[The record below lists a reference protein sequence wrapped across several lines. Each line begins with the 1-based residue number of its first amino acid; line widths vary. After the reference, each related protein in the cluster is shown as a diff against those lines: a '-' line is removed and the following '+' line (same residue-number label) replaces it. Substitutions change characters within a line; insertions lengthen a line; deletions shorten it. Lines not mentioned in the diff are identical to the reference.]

1 MRTYKA
7 NVGPFTE
14 RPYYPETDIEAI
26 CTDELSKLGLLPT
39 DPQPIRIDRFIERR
53 FVTPSYED
61 LGEGILGLT
70 RFSKNGVSAVVVS
83 SRLDAEGG
91 RVSERRIRTTLG
103 HEGGHG
109 LLHTHLFVLSSDKQ
123 PLFGDFSDPKKPKV
137 MCRDSNYSGQW
148 WEVQA
153 NLAMGSLL
161 MPRRLVEV
169 AIAPYLAEQG
179 LLGLKTL
186 KSSEKLNAERGLAE
200 VFDVNPVVARIR
212 INQLYPEV
220 NNGQLML

>member
-1 MRTYKA
+1 MRTFRA
-7 NVGPFTE
+7 NCGPFAE
-14 RPYYPETDIEAI
+14 RPYYPEADIETI
-26 CTDELSKLGLLPT
+26 CTDELSKLKLLPES
-39 DPQPIRIDRFIERR
+39 PEPIRIDRFIERR

-70 RFSKNGVSAVVVS
+70 RFSKEGVSAVIVS
-83 SRLDAEGG
+83 SRLDAEGS

-161 MPRRLVEV
+161 MPRRLVEI
-169 AIAPYLAEQG
+169 AIEPYMIKQG
-179 LLGLKTL
+179 LLGLKGL
-186 KSSEKLNAERGLAE
+186 KPSEKLNAERHLAE

-220 NNGQLML
+220 NNGQLTL